1 MGIHVR
7 DGMREIGNVFSRKKN
22 KRQNSLTGQTQPHG
36 EHTQTFVDI
45 EQRDGTRKNGA
56 QGIVDDDEQQQD
68 WRRSNIGVGEFRGE
82 RGPELRSTR
91 IIAPNPPQQGNGGHE
106 QLALRSDAG
115 VVLYDGDYNSEESEV
130 FGLVQQEDETAA
142 QRSEAVRQ
150 QHDHEISCLKVKH
163 EGALRDLRDELRQ
176 NYRSE
181 LAREKDQ
188 VGDVW
193 KKKYHESCEGLRRGH
208 EAETKRLEDEHQRA
222 FQEVKRSY
230 QDWHDNS
237 TIRIQRD
244 HTSQLAQSEREHERE
259 CQDLRSELSEQHRT
273 LQQKH
278 ETELNHLKGQH
289 QTACQGL
296 DNEVENQ
303 RAAVKTLREQ
313 HQIKIVELD
322 EQHKEQCS
330 NLRLTYQQQLDDTKL
345 RHEQAEYRRAAAH
358 KDQQQAAADE
368 RAKALFDLEQKHKLT
383 LEKFHQE
390 QRALAHNLKQAKL
403 QLQKQMYDAQ
413 REAEEVETTHRA
425 ELKALKDK
433 MQAAHQNTLEQHQTA
448 IKALNVK
455 HAQANHY
462 AQNQIEELNAAL
474 LVRDDEVYRAK
485 IFVIKDLPQRP
496 DDKIRESF
504 GQTEKLIDDLSDR
517 HAWDP
522 AREIWP
528 DHVLQR
534 LCGLDEMRMLRK
546 SIVRDLVWCLLF
558 QFVFAHPFRMFGE
571 EGNKL
576 QASWSDA
583 SGEDVAVKDYINE
596 RPTPSVKTERWRYM
610 TLEECYL
617 ILTQPVPA
625 FMIQRERIKTA
636 YQLNIAALAKT
647 IETTLAK
654 VIRPTAEMT
663 ETANNLARRTSKLWL
678 DLGRH
683 RCRIVV
689 RQTGGGPNVIEER
702 IASMLNGSFKLTVAP
717 IIGRYGNSKGSD
729 LENFTTIAG
738 SADNTYEIPKNQVMA

>member
-7 DGMREIGNVFSRKKN
+7 DGMREMGNVFRGKKN
-22 KRQNSLTGQTQPHG
+22 KRQSSMTGQAQPHR
-36 EHTQTFVDI
+36 EHEQKSVND
-45 EQRDGTRKNGA
+45 EQRNGSWKNGA
-56 QGIVDDDEQQQD
+56 PGNVDDDEQQQD
-68 WRRSNIGVGEFRGE
+68 WRRSNIGVGEFGGE
-82 RGPELRSTR
+82 RGPGQRSPR
-91 IIAPNPPQQGNGGHE
+91 IIAPNPPQLDNGGHG
-106 QLALRSDAG
+106 QVAVRSDAG
-115 VVLYDGDYNSEESEV
+115 VVLYDGDYNSEENEV
-130 FGLVQQEDETAA
+130 FGLVQQEEETAE

-150 QHDHEISCLKVKH
+150 QHNHEISRLKVKH
-163 EGALRDLRDELRQ
+163 EAALRDLRDELRQ
-176 NYRSE
+176 NYRSD

-188 VGDVW
+188 VGDIW

-222 FQEVKRSY
+222 FQEVKKSY

-259 CQDLRSELSEQHRT
+259 CQELRSELSEQHRT
-273 LQQKH
+273 LQQKYD
-278 ETELNHLKGQH
+278 TELNHLKGRH
-289 QTACQGL
+289 QTVCQGL

-303 RAAVKTLREQ
+303 RTAVKTLREQ

-330 NLRLTYQQQLDDTKL
+330 NVGRTYQQQLDDAKL
-345 RHEQAEYRRAAAH
+345 RHEQAEHRQVAAH
-358 KDQQQAAADE
+358 KDEQQATADE

-383 LEKFHQE
+383 LEKFRQE
-390 QRALAHNLKQAKL
+390 QGALSHNLKQAKL

-413 REAEEVETTHRA
+413 REVEEVETTHRA

-433 MQAAHQNTLEQHQTA
+433 MQAVHQTTLEQHKTA
-448 IKALNVK
+448 IKALDAK

-504 GQTEKLIDDLSDR
+504 AQTEKLIDDLSDR

-534 LCGLDEMRMLRK
+534 LCGSDEMRMLRK
-546 SIVRDLVWCLLF
+546 SIIRDLIWCLLF

-571 EGNKL
+571 EGDKL
-576 QASWSDA
+576 QALWSDA
-583 SGEDVAVKDYINE
+583 SGQDVAVKDYINE

-636 YQLNIAALAKT
+636 YQLNIAALAKA

-654 VIRPTAEMT
+654 AIRPTAEMT
-663 ETANNLARRTSKLWL
+663 ETANNLARRASKLWL

-689 RQTGGGPNVIEER
+689 RQAGRGPKAIEDR
-702 IASMLNGSFKLTVAP
+702 ISSMLSGSFKLTITP
-717 IIGRYGNSKGSD
+717 IIGRYGNNKGSD
-729 LENFTTIAG
+729 LENFTSITG
-738 SADNTYEIPKNQVMA
+738 SANNTYEIPKSQVIA